1 MNNPF
6 LTRSGFLFRRGI
18 KSLVVGLLLAGLA
31 LPSFAQKEAP
41 KKEVSEKVSE
51 ALNGPIKAAKDAQ
64 NWEEVI
70 RQLDALLV
78 NSPAESYERAVLSVE
93 KAQSVFQT
101 KDVSRGLEPLE
112 QSLQLSDKYGFFDRN
127 TVLTMVLTL
136 AQLYAQDAQA
146 SKKPEEQRQLYAKA
160 YTYVRRWLDQ
170 SNTPNPDLQQ
180 FAASILL
187 QQAQLNPEKVDMGL
201 VKQAQ
206 VETEK
211 GLRMSVQPKEPF
223 YILLLATL
231 QQQGDYKRS
240 AEVLELLVKRNPN
253 NKTYWQQ
260 LAATYLQLEENVR
273 AIITIERAQQ
283 YGIMVDKKDNYTLVG
298 IYYNIKQ
305 YDRTIDLLQAGLR
318 SGSIENDQKNWE
330 LLAAAYQQLHKEAQA
345 IEVLKEGAKFFP
357 KSGALD
363 LLIGQMYYSL
373 DKIPDA
379 YVFLKSALQKGVEKP
394 AQTYMLLGYFA
405 FELKKL
411 DEAVD
416 ALEKAVKADPTSK
429 DAQRLLQQFKDAVK
443 ERDAQKAEVQKNTT
457 L

>member
-1 MNNPF
+1 MMNNF
-6 LTRSGFLFRRGI
+6 STSRLGHLFQWGI
-18 KSLVVGLLLAGLA
+18 KPVLVGLLVGLSA
-31 LPSFAQKEAP
+31 SFGAENSKDQP
-41 KKEVSEKVSE
+41 KHEVSDKVSE
-51 ALNGPIKAAKDAQ
+51 ALGGPIKTAKEAK

-70 RQLDALLV
+70 RQLDVLLTA
-78 NSPAESYERAVLSVE
+78 SAPASYERAVLSVE
-93 KAQSVFQT
+93 KAQTIFQT
-101 KDVSRGLEPLE
+101 NDLSRGLEPLE
-112 QSLQLSDKYGFFDRN
+112 QALQLSDQYNYFDHN
-127 TVLTMVLTL
+127 TTLTMVLTL
-136 AQLYAQDAQA
+136 AQLYAQDAQS

-170 SNTPNPDLQQ
+170 SNAANPDLQQ

-187 QQAQLNPEKVDMGL
+187 QQAQLNPDKVDMGL

-211 GLRMSVQPKEPF
+211 GLRMSIKPKEQF

-240 AEVLELLVKRNPN
+240 AEVLELMVVQNPK
-253 NKTYWQQ
+253 NKTYWPL

-283 YGIMVDKKDNYTLVG
+283 YGMMVKKKDNYTLVG

-305 YDRTIDLLQAGLR
+305 YDRTTELLKAGLHN
-318 SGSIENDQKNWE
+318 GTIENEQKNWE
-330 LLAAAYQQLHKEAQA
+330 LLAAAYQQMHKEAQA
-345 IEVLKEGAKFFP
+345 IDVLKEGSKNFP

-363 LLIGQMYYSL
+363 LMIGQMYYAL

-394 AQTYMLLGYFA
+394 GQTYMLLGYFA

-416 ALEKAVKADPTSK
+416 ALEKAVKADPNSK
-429 DAQRLLQQFKDAVK
+429 DAQRLLLQFKESLK
-443 ERDAQKAEVQKNTT
+443 ERDAQKTQPS

>member
-1 MNNPF
+1 MNNF
-6 LTRSGFLFRRGI
+6 SHFRFGRSI
-18 KSLVVGLLLAGLA
+18 KSVIIGLLLVGFSAFGSA
-31 LPSFAQKEAP
+31 AEKDQP
-41 KKEVSEKVSE
+41 KREVSDKVSE
-51 ALNGPIKAAKDAQ
+51 ALGGPIKAAKEAK
-64 NWEEVI
+64 NWEEVV
-70 RQLDALLV
+70 RQLDVLLV
-78 NSPAESYERAVLSVE
+78 ASPPESYERAVLSVE
-93 KAQSVFQT
+93 KAQTIFQT
-101 KDVSRGLEPLE
+101 NDLSRGLEPLE
-112 QSLQLSDKYGFFDRN
+112 HALQLSDKYGYFDHN
-127 TVLTMVLTL
+127 TTLTMILTL
-136 AQLYAQDAQA
+136 AQLYAQDAQS
-146 SKKPEEQRQLYAKA
+146 SKKPDEQRQLYAKA

-170 SNTPNPDLQQ
+170 SNAANPDLQQ

-211 GLRMSVQPKEPF
+211 GLRMSVKPKEQF

-240 AEVLELLVKRNPN
+240 AEVLELLVKQSPN

-283 YGIMVDKKDNYTLVG
+283 YGMMSDKKDNYTLVG

-305 YDRTIDLLQAGLR
+305 YDRTIELLQAGLHN
-318 SGSIENDQKNWE
+318 GSIENEQKNWE

-345 IEVLKEGAKFFP
+345 IEVLKEGAKNFP

-363 LLIGQMYYSL
+363 LMIGQMYYSL

-379 YVFLKSALQKGVEKP
+379 YAYLKSALQKGVEKP
-394 AQTYMLLGYFA
+394 GQTYMLLGYFA

-416 ALEKAVKADPTSK
+416 ALEKAVKAEPNSK

-443 ERDAQKAEVQKNTT
+443 ERDAQKNQPV
-457 L
+457 